1 MSESQLTDLTRRDA
15 LRAALLA
22 GLGASL
28 AARGLSAADGGTLI
42 TKAIPSTGERLPVI
56 GLGTN
61 AFNESIA
68 PQLREVLARFS
79 ALRATMIDT
88 AASYGESEAVIGAL
102 VAELKLRDKL
112 FLATKLT
119 SGGGAM
125 GPPRGGAPAG
135 GPSPDAGGPPPGAA
149 GPPAGAMGNLV
160 FGKASFERS
169 LERLK
174 TDHLDLLYVHN
185 MSGTDAM
192 MPEMLEWKQAKQ
204 VRYLG
209 ISTSADRQHTQMVE
223 EMRRHPFDFV
233 QVNYSLGDREA
244 EQTVLP
250 MALERRM
257 AVVINVPFGGRGGRT
272 LSAVSGKPLPPFAA
286 EIGAASWAQLM
297 LKYAASHPAVT
308 CIVSGSTKVAHI
320 DDNQQAAR
328 GVLPDA
334 AMRKRI
340 EAYWETV
347 T

>member
-1 MSESQLTDLTRRDA
+1 MYKSRPTDFTRRDA

-28 AARGLSAADGGTLI
+28 GGRGLSAADGGPLI

-68 PQLREVLARFS
+68 PQLREVLARF
-79 ALRATMIDT
+79 AVLRAAMIDT

-102 VAELKLRDKL
+102 LAELKLRDKL

-119 SGGGAM
+119 SAGGAM
-125 GPPRGGAPAG
+125 GPPRGGPR
-135 GPSPDAGGPPPGAA
+135 PDAGGPPPGAA
-149 GPPAGAMGNLV
+149 GPPPGAMGNLA

-192 MPEMLEWKQAKQ
+192 MPEMLEWKQAKK

-250 MALERRM
+250 MALERSM

-308 CIVSGSTKVAHI
+308 CIIAGSTKVAHI